1 MRKTRARRGN
11 ALKKCGTPEEF
22 GRAVGERARQD
33 DGRGDSQSGDM
44 GQRTEIIRAG
54 AVAHP

>member
-22 GRAVGERARQD
+22 GRAVEERGRQD
-33 DGRGDSQSGDM
+33 DGRGDS
-44 GQRTEIIRAG
+44 
-54 AVAHP
+54 